1 MPRTLSMVE
10 ARKQLTSLP
19 EAFDREE
26 DLDAV
31 AVTRRGKPVLAVMP
45 WELYETITET
55 LEVMADREMTS
66 VLRESVAQYGRGEAI
81 PWDKAKEDLD
91 L

>member
-1 MPRTLSMVE
+1 MPKTLSMVE

-19 EAFDREE
+19 EEFERQEN
-26 DLDAV
+26 LDAV

-45 WELYETITET
+45 WKLYETITET
-55 LEVMADREMTS
+55 LEIMADKEMTS
-66 VLRESVAQYGRGEAI
+66 VLKESIAEYGRGEAI
-81 PWDKAKEDLD
+81 NWEKVKEDLD

>member
-1 MPRTLSMVE
+1 MPKTLSMVE

-19 EAFDREE
+19 EEFEKDEFP
-26 DLDAV
+26 DAV

-55 LEVMADREMTS
+55 LEVMADEELTS
-66 VLRESVAQYGRGEAI
+66 VLKESIAQYGLGEAI
-81 PWDKAKEDLD
+81 PWEKAKEDLD

>member
-1 MPRTLSMVE
+1 MPKTLSMVE

-19 EAFDREE
+19 EEFDRQE

-31 AVTRRGKPVLAVMP
+31 AITRRGKPVLAVMP

-55 LEVMADREMTS
+55 LEVMADKEMTP
-66 VLRESVAQYGRGEAI
+66 VLKESIAEYGRGEAI
-81 PWDKAKEDLD
+81 PWQKAKEDLD

>member
-1 MPRTLSMVE
+1 MSKTLSMVE

-19 EAFDREE
+19 EEFDRQE

-31 AVTRRGKPVLAVMP
+31 AITRRGKPVLAVMP

-55 LEVMADREMTS
+55 LEVMADKEMTS
-66 VLRESVAQYGRGEAI
+66 VLKESIAEYGRGEAI
-81 PWDKAKEDLD
+81 PWQKAKEDLD

>member
-1 MPRTLSMVE
+1 MPKTLSMVE

-19 EAFDREE
+19 EEFEREGN
-26 DLDAV
+26 LDAV

-55 LEVMADREMTS
+55 LEVMADKELTS
-66 VLRESVAQYGRGEAI
+66 VLKESIAEYGRGEAI
-81 PWDKAKEDLD
+81 PWEKAKEDLD

>member
-1 MPRTLSMVE
+1 MPKTLSMVE
-10 ARKQLTSLP
+10 ARKLLTSLP
-19 EAFDREE
+19 EEFEKEE
-26 DLDAV
+26 FLDAV

-55 LEVMADREMTS
+55 LEVMADREMAL
-66 VLRESVAQYGRGEAI
+66 VLRESIAEYGRGEAI
-81 PWDKAKEDLD
+81 PWDRAKEDLD

>member
-1 MPRTLSMVE
+1 MPKTLSMVE

-19 EAFDREE
+19 EEFEREE
-26 DLDAV
+26 NLDAV

-55 LEVMADREMTS
+55 LEVMADKEMVS
-66 VLRESVAQYGRGEAI
+66 VLKESIAQYGRGEAI

>member
-1 MPRTLSMVE
+1 MPKTLSMVE
-10 ARKQLTSLP
+10 ARKMLTALP
-19 EAFDREE
+19 EEFQREK

-45 WELYETITET
+45 WDLYESITQT
-55 LEVMADREMTS
+55 LEVMADGELTS
-66 VLRESVAQYGRGEAI
+66 ILRESIAEYRRGEAI
-81 PWDKAKEDLD
+81 PWDKAKEGLD

>member
-1 MPRTLSMVE
+1 MPKTLSMVE

-19 EAFDREE
+19 EEFEREE
-26 DLDAV
+26 NLDAV

-55 LEVMADREMTS
+55 LEVMADEEITS
-66 VLRESVAQYGRGEAI
+66 VLKESIAQYGRGETI
-81 PWDKAKEDLD
+81 PWEKAKEDLD

>member
-1 MPRTLSMVE
+1 MPKTLSMVE

-19 EAFDREE
+19 EEFERQE

-55 LEVMADREMTS
+55 LEVMADKEMTS
-66 VLRESVAQYGRGEAI
+66 VLRESIAQYGRGEAI
-81 PWDKAKEDLD
+81 PWERAKEDLD

>member
-1 MPRTLSMVE
+1 MPKTLSMVE

-19 EAFDREE
+19 EVFERQE
-26 DLDAV
+26 DLDAI

-45 WELYETITET
+45 WELFETITET
-55 LEVMADREMTS
+55 LEIMADEELTS
-66 VLRESVAQYGRGEAI
+66 VLKESIAEYGRGEAI
-81 PWDKAKEDLD
+81 PWEKAKEDLD

>member
-1 MPRTLSMVE
+1 MPKTLSMVE
-10 ARKQLTSLP
+10 ARKKLTSLP
-19 EAFDREE
+19 EEFKREE
-26 DLDAV
+26 LLDAV
-31 AVTRRGKPVLAVMP
+31 AVTRRGKPVLAIMP

-55 LEVMADREMTS
+55 LEVMADKEMTS
-66 VLRESVAQYGRGEAI
+66 VLKESIAQYGREEAI

>member
-1 MPRTLSMVE
+1 MPKTLSMVE

-19 EAFDREE
+19 EEFEREGN
-26 DLDAV
+26 LDAV

-55 LEVMADREMTS
+55 LEIMSDKEMTS
-66 VLRESVAQYGRGEAI
+66 VLKESIAEYGRGEAI
-81 PWDKAKEDLD
+81 PWEKAKEDLD

>member
-1 MPRTLSMVE
+1 MPKTLSMVE

-19 EAFDREE
+19 EEFEREE
-26 DLDAV
+26 LLDV
-31 AVTRRGKPVLAVMP
+31 VTVTRRGKPVLAVMP

-55 LEVMADREMTS
+55 LEIMADHEMAS
-66 VLRESVAQYGRGEAI
+66 ALKESIAEYGRGEAI
-81 PWDKAKEDLD
+81 PWEKAKEDLD

>member
-1 MPRTLSMVE
+1 MPKTLSMVE

-19 EAFDREE
+19 EEFERQE

-55 LEVMADREMTS
+55 LEVMADKEMTS
-66 VLRESVAQYGRGEAI
+66 ILKESIAQYGRGEAI
-81 PWDKAKEDLD
+81 PWEKAKEDLD

>member
-1 MPRTLSMVE
+1 MPKTLSMVE

-19 EAFDREE
+19 EEFDRQESF
-26 DLDAV
+26 DAV

-55 LEVMADREMTS
+55 LEIMADKEMTS
-66 VLRESVAQYGRGEAI
+66 ILKESIAEYGRGEAI
-81 PWDKAKEDLD
+81 PWEKAKEDLD

>member
-1 MPRTLSMVE
+1 MPKSLSMVE

-19 EAFDREE
+19 EEFEKEE
-26 DLDAV
+26 FLHAV

-55 LEVMADREMTS
+55 LEVMADREMAS
-66 VLRESVAQYGRGEAI
+66 VLRESIAEYGRGEAI